1 MAQDEL
7 TRGTRLAKNSL
18 INFFGYG
25 APLIVAAVSIPIMIR
40 GIGTDR
46 FGVLSLAWV
55 LIGYLSLFD
64 LGLSRA
70 LTKLVAEKL
79 GEGKDDEIPAL
90 IWTAV
95 FLMFGLGMMVAIVSW
110 FCLPMM
116 VQKFLNIP
124 PALQQE
130 SLNGFYLLILT
141 LPLVIPSI
149 GLRGVLDAYQRFDL
163 SNAVRIPLGIYTF
176 LSPLAVIP
184 FSPSLFPLIGVLV
197 VGRLAGCFAHLIFCF
212 RIVPALSERFIL
224 KKDVIAMLFRF
235 GSWMTVTNIIS
246 PLMVYSDR
254 FLIGSLVS
262 MSAVAYYAT
271 PNEAVTKLWLFP
283 IALTGV
289 FFPAFSASFAQDRR
303 HTAFLFDKGLSYI
316 FVVLY
321 PVSLIIITLAK
332 EGLNIWLG
340 SEFAQQSTLVLQW
353 MTVGVF
359 VHSLGQ
365 VPYSLIQGSGRPDL
379 TGKLHIAEIPFY
391 LAGLWWL
398 VSLNGI
404 VGAAMAWLIR
414 IVLDTLI
421 MFVMAIRLL
430 AARVNPRHILALSI
444 AILTFLVGAVLTTLS
459 LKIIFLSVI
468 LSAYI
473 PILWCFILSDDE
485 RKKALRIIRRYPSPD
500 PSPKRRGE

>member
-1 MAQDEL
+1 MAQDQL
-7 TRGTRLAKNSL
+7 TQGTRLARNSL

-25 APLIVAAVSIPIMIR
+25 APLVVAVFSIPIMIR

-79 GEGKDDEIPAL
+79 GEGKDEDIPAL

-95 FLMFGLGMMVAIVSW
+95 FLMFVLGMIVAIASW
-110 FCLPMM
+110 LCLPML
-116 VQKFLNIP
+116 VRKFLNIP
-124 PALQQE
+124 PVLQEE
-130 SLNGFYLLILT
+130 SLHGFYLLILT

-163 SNAVRIPLGIYTF
+163 SNAVRIPLGVYTF

-184 FSPSLFPLIGVLV
+184 FSASLFPLIGVLV
-197 VGRLAGCFAHLIFCF
+197 IGRLAGCFAHLIFCF
-212 RIVPALSERFIL
+212 RIVPEMSGRFVL
-224 KKDVIAMLFRF
+224 KKDMMAMLFKF
-235 GSWMTVTNIIS
+235 GSWMTVTNIIQ

-289 FFPAFSASFAQDRR
+289 FFPAFSASFVQDRQ
-303 HTAFLFDKGLSYI
+303 HTAFLFDKGLNYI
-316 FVVLY
+316 FAVLY
-321 PVSLIIITLAK
+321 PVSLIIITLAN
-332 EGLNIWLG
+332 EGLNLWLG
-340 SEFAQQSTLVLQW
+340 SEFALNSTRVLQW

-359 VHSLGQ
+359 IHSLGQ

-398 VSLNGI
+398 VSLDGI
-404 VGAAMAWLIR
+404 IGAAIAWLIR
-414 IVLDTLI
+414 IVLDAAI
-421 MFVMAIRLL
+421 MFVMAVRLL
-430 AARVNPRHILALSI
+430 KTSTNLRHILASGIAVLSFLI
-444 AILTFLVGAVLTTLS
+444 GAALTRLHLKITFLSA
-459 LKIIFLSVI
+459 I

-473 PILWCFILSDDE
+473 PILWFFILSDDE
-485 RKKALRIIRRYPSPD
+485 RRRIGGLLR
-500 PSPKRRGE
+500 

>member
-1 MAQDEL
+1 
-7 TRGTRLAKNSL
+7 
-18 INFFGYG
+18 
-25 APLIVAAVSIPIMIR
+25 
-40 GIGTDR
+40 
-46 FGVLSLAWV
+46 
-55 LIGYLSLFD
+55 
-64 LGLSRA
+64 
-70 LTKLVAEKL
+70 
-79 GEGKDDEIPAL
+79 
-90 IWTAV
+90 
-95 FLMFGLGMMVAIVSW
+95 
-110 FCLPMM
+110 
-116 VQKFLNIP
+116 
-124 PALQQE
+124 
-130 SLNGFYLLILT
+130 
-141 LPLVIPSI
+141 
-149 GLRGVLDAYQRFDL
+149 
-163 SNAVRIPLGIYTF
+163 
-176 LSPLAVIP
+176 
-184 FSPSLFPLIGVLV
+184 
-197 VGRLAGCFAHLIFCF
+197 
-212 RIVPALSERFIL
+212 
-224 KKDVIAMLFRF
+224 MLFRF
-235 GSWMTVTNIIS
+235 GTWMTVTNIIS

-289 FFPAFSASFAQDRR
+289 FFPAFSASFVQDRR
-303 HTAFLFDKGLSYI
+303 HTAFLFDKGLTYI

-379 TGKLHIAEIPFY
+379 TGKLHIAEIPVY

-414 IVLDTLI
+414 IVLDAVI

-430 AARVNPRHILALSI
+430 AARANPRHISALGI
-444 AILTFLVGAVLTTLS
+444 AILTFLVGAVLTTLKQ
-459 LKIIFLSVI
+459 KIIFLSVI

-473 PILWCFILSDDE
+473 PILWFFILSDDE
-485 RKKALRIIRRYPSPD
+485 RKRTLRMIGNQIVR
-500 PSPKRRGE
+500 